1 MSADTSEKPQS
12 TGNAPTEYTSGKILL
27 TEEFEKIVLDAL
39 KEWNVPGVSI
49 AIVDNGKIFS
59 KVLYFSPRRE

>member
-1 MSADTSEKPQS
+1 MSTIMEEQLQS
-12 TGNAPTEYTSGKILL
+12 TGNPPADDMAANNPL

-49 AIVDNGKIFS
+49 AIVDNDQIYLKVRAFS
-59 KVLYFSPRRE
+59 TLE